1 LPIAHRPSRSWVR
14 SCPTLTPKMSKRVI
28 KPAIR
33 YSEAFKIQ
41 IVRELE
47 TGTIKIDQIRRKY
60 GIGACHSIRG
70 WLGQYGNGTVGK
82 VIRVEKREQIDEL
95 AALKKRVRQL
105 EALVADA
112 QVDLAIERATSE
124 LLAERAGVENLEE
137 FKKKARGA

>member
-1 LPIAHRPSRSWVR
+1 MI
-14 SCPTLTPKMSKRVI
+14 KGGI

-47 TGTIKIDQIRRKY
+47 TGTVNIDQIRRKY
-60 GIGACHSIRG
+60 GIGGCRSIRG
-70 WLGQYGNGTVGK
+70 WLSKYGNGTVGK
-82 VIRVEKREQIDEL
+82 VIRVEKRDEIDEL

-112 QVDLAIERATSE
+112 QVDLAIERSTAK
-124 LLAERAGVENLEE
+124 LLAERAGVDLEE
-137 FKKKARGA
+137 FKKKARGT

>member
-1 LPIAHRPSRSWVR
+1 M
-14 SCPTLTPKMSKRVI
+14 TKNEI

-47 TGTIKIDQIRRKY
+47 SGTIKIDQIRRKY
-60 GIGACHSIRG
+60 GIGGCRSIRG
-70 WLGQYGNGTVGK
+70 WLGKYGNGTVGK

-105 EALVADA
+105 EALVADG

-124 LLAERAGVENLEE
+124 LLAKRAGIQNLEE